1 MGRSKELTPKERR
14 FCQEYTFDWNATRA
28 AQVAGYSHKTAY
40 AIGNKLLKK
49 ADVQSYISN
58 IQNNIE
64 KLTNTSKLRV
74 IAELEKIAYNSISRF
89 HNTWIERKEFEQ
101 ISEADKAAIS
111 EISTKVVKQNVGT
124 EEVPII
130 ADVEYVKIKL
140 WDKNKALETLNKM
153 LGYNLPEKVDMTSK
167 GEKLSTP
174 QSKAE
179 ILAELEEIQN
189 RREGKS
195 V

>member
-1 MGRSKELTPKERR
+1 M
-14 FCQEYTFDWNATRA
+14 
-28 AQVAGYSHKTAY
+28 
-40 AIGNKLLKK
+40 KK

-111 EISTKVVKQNVGT
+111 EISTKIVKQNVGT